1 MKYNIKNNNAYIY
14 IFEVSPV
21 ISTPETLFTPG
32 VQNKFTRI
40 PNRTELTNTKT
51 LKHTHT
57 NLYTLLRVLMFK

>member
-1 MKYNIKNNNAYIY
+1 MNIDKIQNNNAYLY

-57 NLYTLLRVLMFK
+57 HTQTSIFFLEY